1 MGGMPALLANQS
13 GSGMA
18 GKLFLRAAA
27 ATLRINWNLTL
38 IFLLIFLA
46 RVKVGHHRVVLVRQ
60 KLFDKRDGAPATQV
74 KVVLVRNSQISIGV
88 FDVGRHIFIEF
99 DLVRNVMNRASL
111 TVDEGSF
118 SIGPLK
124 LANSNA
130 SSSSENLT
138 VAMTIGEWLEVW
150 VYRFPRSGAILTCGS
165 L

>member
-1 MGGMPALLANQS
+1 MGGMPALLANES

-18 GKLFLRAAA
+18 GRLFLRAAA
-27 ATLRINWNLTL
+27 AALRINSNLTL
-38 IFLLIFLA
+38 IFLAL
-46 RVKVGHHRVVLVRQ
+46 VKVGHHRVVLIRQ